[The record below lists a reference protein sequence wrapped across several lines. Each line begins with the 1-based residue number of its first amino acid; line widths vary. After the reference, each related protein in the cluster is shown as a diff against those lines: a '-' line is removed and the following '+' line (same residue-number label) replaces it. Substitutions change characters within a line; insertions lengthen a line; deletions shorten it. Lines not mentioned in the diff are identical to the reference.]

1 MAKRKSK
8 HADFI
13 TICEMNHRL
22 HMIADTSMPSCN
34 MYDIINGAFI
44 VPEKSVLR
52 KKSSSRRVA
61 KPDTVFI
68 AYRFRGYPTEE
79 QEHFL

>member
-52 KKSSSRRVA
+52 KNRH
-61 KPDTVFI
+61 PDVLQNLTLYLLHTVFVDI
-68 AYRFRGYPTEE
+68 LLKNRSIY
-79 QEHFL
+79 